1 MEVKGSRSL
10 LNRCTRWLQGPQRKE
25 KLDKVKALPRENS
38 KENFL
43 GLIRS
48 MGRNDTA
55 RPKQIM
61 PKTKLV
67 MNPII
72 RCFLVK
78 LGNQSSAFLA
88 SQLCEA
94 EPLPVPS
101 STWEQKKFS
110 NFGTQGYLQTV
121 ALVLWPTCTPRK
133 GSSSSCGLPVPP
145 PKDLIVFRV
154 GSLKADNFEVTELTE
169 EEVVDRE
176 RQLFRSELR
185 LAMALLSSLFFP
197 LP

>member
-1 MEVKGSRSL
+1 
-10 LNRCTRWLQGPQRKE
+10 
-25 KLDKVKALPRENS
+25 VKALPRENS

-101 STWEQKKFS
+101 ST
-110 NFGTQGYLQTV
+110 
-121 ALVLWPTCTPRK
+121 CTPRK

-154 GSLKADNFEVTELTE
+154 GSLKADNFEVTELMEE
-169 EEVVDRE
+169 EEVDPRE
-176 RQLFRSELR
+176 VAIQVRAQVGHG
-185 LAMALLSSLFFP
+185 LLSSLVFP